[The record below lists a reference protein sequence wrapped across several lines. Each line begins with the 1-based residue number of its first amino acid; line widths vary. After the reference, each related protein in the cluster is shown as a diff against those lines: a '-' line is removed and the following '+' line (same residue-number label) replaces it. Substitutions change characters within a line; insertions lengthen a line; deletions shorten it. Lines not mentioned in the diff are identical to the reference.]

1 MPPLADPQIL
11 AQFAAALDNWNVTGY
26 ITAKGI
32 VLDWIA
38 DNLPG
43 CDLRAIAKLM
53 NDYLK
58 AGERPDQ
65 VRECRPE
72 YNDRDYH
79 YDFHLLIAGRQ
90 RQVYIESVLVDDDP
104 SDPTIHIVSMH
115 DDDS

>member
-11 AQFAAALDNWNVTGY
+11 AQFVAVLDNWNVTGY
-26 ITAKGI
+26 VTAKAV

-43 CDLRAIAKLM
+43 HDLRAIVKLM
-53 NDYLK
+53 HDHVQ

-65 VRECRPE
+65 VRERRPE

-79 YDFHLLIAGRQ
+79 YDFRLPIPGRQ
-90 RQVYIESVLVDDDP
+90 QQIYIETILVDDDP

-115 DDDS
+115 DA